1 MAHPTLGQIHAH
13 VLQRRT
19 TPEGRSVALQ
29 GRSDAKWLVALYP
42 AFPTRQPKFLVCS
55 QFVTSVCVKSNSSA
69 VGSVAPKQ
77 HCPFAS
83 SAALTLDMI
92 GRTSAVDRLGVP
104 SLRSIATN
112 PQCRRRVPKWLVI
125 ISAVHLEAPES
136 QCCGMTFDA
145 LARRAMPALGKCHSL
160 RIPKIGTGRAEGI
173 TPQTGAP
180 PAELILL
187 GLAIQH
193 RNQRLAFARWLDI
206 GSSYDIGRGHR
217 LTI

>member
-83 SAALTLDMI
+83 SAALTFDMI

-104 SLRSIATN
+104 SLRSIATT
-112 PQCRRRVPKWLVI
+112 PQCRRRVPNWLVNYLCG
-125 ISAVHLEAPES
+125 SPRSPGESVLRRDLRCARQESNACVGQMSFATNPQSRDRSSGGHNSVHECAPLR
-136 QCCGMTFDA
+136 A
-145 LARRAMPALGKCHSL
+145 HLARSCYSAPQPTTGL
-160 RIPKIGTGRAEGI
+160 RPMA
-173 TPQTGAP
+173 
-180 PAELILL
+180 
-187 GLAIQH
+187 
-193 RNQRLAFARWLDI
+193 
-206 GSSYDIGRGHR
+206 
-217 LTI
+217 